1 MITHLEKEKVIQGYI
16 EKVLEPF
23 LNDLLTMENDVE
35 LFQLLL
41 SFENISTIYF
51 TLIPKKYIDILQ
63 TLKEKSDSSKVRF
76 KIMDILGE

>member
-1 MITHLEKEKVIQGYI
+1 M
-16 EKVLEPF
+16 
-23 LNDLLTMENDVE
+23 DNDVE